1 MLRNFFTFSRLTLF
15 VALCISAIAAYYSV
29 LGLSTIFAGAVI
41 PIIVM
46 GTILEIAKIVTTVWL
61 HHFWDRAGYAIRSYL
76 TGAVIALAFLTSMGI
91 FGLLSKAHS
100 DQGLVSGDVQAQ
112 LSLIDEKIK
121 TQRDN
126 IDVARRALEQL
137 NAQVD
142 QRLARGDTE
151 AGAERAVQIR
161 RQQAPERARLQREI
175 GEAQKVIAQL
185 NEERAPIAA
194 KNRKVEAEVGPI
206 KYIAA
211 LIYGDNPDTNLLER
225 AVRWVTIM
233 IVIVFDPLAIILILA
248 ANNSLRWERED
259 KQKPLIP
266 QAPISEPAEKTE
278 TTHEASHETDGYHEP
293 QQSAYKQGS
302 YNVNYSF
309 SGTTIKLNPE
319 TQETDL
325 PETPVVTPD
334 NHETPWP
341 TEWREPEAL
350 VTQEQPES
358 NTVST
363 PEDTILETT
372 GVTQEAEIFHPNQVY
387 VTYNGKNISVDA
399 LKGIRPDLVLPANA
413 PENEILF
420 GTSFPSIAR
429 TGDIYIRVD
438 QQPNRVFKFNGVKWV
453 ELDRTQNTTYLQ
465 NTAYIQYLISKVH
478 TGEVDVESLTDAE
491 QEEIKTYLSTSN

>member
-259 KQKPLIP
+259 RKLLAQGITDN
-266 QAPISEPAEKTE
+266 SEPIK
-278 TTHEASHETDGYHEP
+278 ASDPVKDKDFSQEN
-293 QQSAYKQGS
+293 YK
-302 YNVNYSF
+302 VNYSF
-309 SGTTIKLNPE
+309 NISDTKKPAEQQQVQPDPIEIKPE
-319 TQETDL
+319 PVGETVVQSTHVSENTQAS
-325 PETPVVTPD
+325 
-334 NHETPWP
+334 WP
-341 TEWREPEAL
+341 TEWSEAEPL
-350 VTQEQPES
+350 TPTPQEQ
-358 NTVST
+358 
-363 PEDTILETT
+363 IETSGIT
-372 GVTQEAEIFHPNQVY
+372 KAAELFHPNEKY
-387 VTYNGKNISVDA
+387 VTYNGKVMSIEA
-399 LKGIRPDLVLPANA
+399 LKGIRPDLVLSPNS
-413 PENEILF
+413 PENQILF
-420 GTSFPSIAR
+420 GIRFPETAR
-429 TGDIYIRVD
+429 AGDIYIRTD
-438 QQPNRVFKFNGVKWV
+438 HLPHRVFKFNSVKWMEV
-453 ELDRTQNTTYLQ
+453 NKDQNSTYLQ
-465 NTAYIQYLISKVH
+465 NTAYVQFLIGKIQ
-478 TGEVDVESLTDAE
+478 TGEIDIELLTPAEQDEIAVYLKSANDVE
-491 QEEIKTYLSTSN
+491 

>member
-259 KQKPLIP
+259 REKPKP
-266 QAPISEPAEKTE
+266 D
-278 TTHEASHETDGYHEP
+278 ASHDHDHTHDCSVDHPTDFN
-293 QQSAYKQGS
+293 QSDYKI
-302 YNVNYSF
+302 NYSF
-309 SGTTIKLNPE
+309 GPYRV
-319 TQETDL
+319 
-325 PETPVVTPD
+325 ETPTPD
-334 NHETPWP
+334 THNHTPSSETPPEQSPHMEEPVIDTPPTEAAWP
-341 TEWREPEAL
+341 TEWQAAEPLTEPS
-350 VTQEQPES
+350 QE
-358 NTVST
+358 TV
-363 PEDTILETT
+363 IETV
-372 GVTQEAEIFHPNQVY
+372 GVTKQAELYHPTEQY
-387 VTYNGKNISVDA
+387 VTYNGKVMSIEA
-399 LKGIRPDLVLPANA
+399 LKGIRPELVLNPNS
-413 PENEILF
+413 PVNEIWF
-420 GTSFPSIAR
+420 GNRFPDTAR
-429 TGDIYIRVD
+429 SGDIYVRTD
-438 QQPNRVFKFNGVKWV
+438 HLPHRVFKFNSVKWMEV
-453 ELDRTQNTTYLQ
+453 NKEQNTTYLQ
-465 NTAYIQYLISKVH
+465 NTAYVQHLISKIQS
-478 TGEVDVESLTDAE
+478 GEIDIEILTSAE
-491 QEEIKTYLSTSN
+491 QDEIETYLNSANSVE